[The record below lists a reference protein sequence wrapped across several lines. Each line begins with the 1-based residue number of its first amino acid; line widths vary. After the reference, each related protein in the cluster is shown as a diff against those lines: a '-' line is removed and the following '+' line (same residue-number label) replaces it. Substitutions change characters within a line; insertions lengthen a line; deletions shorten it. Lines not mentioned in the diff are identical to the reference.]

1 MNAKPSPKNFS
12 RIIILL
18 SGIFIFSCN
27 SNETNTT
34 TDESDTTTTT
44 TSSSMD
50 TSSNANTTAE
60 AALSGTQSDTT
71 LSGTARFTENNGQ
84 VKLALNVDIPKM
96 ANKTVAVHLHEHG
109 SCGDMGK
116 EAHGHWNPTKANH
129 GKWGS
134 DNFHRGDIG
143 NIDLDGEGKGTIAIE
158 TDLWSISGSDS
169 TKNILNKAVI
179 VHGGKDDFTTQPT
192 GNAGSRIGCGVIQTA
207 R

>member
-1 MNAKPSPKNFS
+1 MNLSK
-12 RIIILL
+12 ILIIL
-18 SGIFIFSCN
+18 SGVLIASCN
-27 SNETNTT
+27 NETNTT
-34 TDESDTTTTT
+34 ATEADSVTTTTPE
-44 TSSSMD
+44 
-50 TSSNANTTAE
+50 NATASTTAE
-60 AALSGTQSDTT
+60 AVLSGTNADTT
-71 LSGTARFTENNGQ
+71 LSGTVRFAENNGQ
-84 VKLALNVDIPKM
+84 VKMTLDVQIPKM
-96 ANKTVAVHLHEHG
+96 ANKTVAVHIHEHG

-143 NIDLDGEGKGTIAIE
+143 NVDLNGEGKGTLE
-158 TDLWSISGSDS
+158 LDTDLWSISGSDS
-169 TKNILNKAVI
+169 TKNILNKAII

>member
-1 MNAKPSPKNFS
+1 MNLSK
-12 RIIILL
+12 ILIIL
-18 SGIFIFSCN
+18 SGVLIASCN
-27 SNETNTT
+27 NETNTKAT
-34 TDESDTTTTT
+34 EADSVTTTTT
-44 TSSSMD
+44 ETPTAS
-50 TSSNANTTAE
+50 TTAE
-60 AALSGTQSDTT
+60 AVLSGTNADTT
-71 LSGTARFTENNGQ
+71 LSGTVRFAENNGQ
-84 VKLALNVDIPKM
+84 VKMTLDVQIPKM
-96 ANKTVAVHLHEHG
+96 ANKTVAVHIHEHG

-143 NIDLDGEGKGTIAIE
+143 NVDLNGEGKGTLE
-158 TDLWSISGSDS
+158 LDTDLWSISGSDS
-169 TKNILNKAVI
+169 TKNILNKAII